1 MSTKHPINK
10 GEKIKIGN
18 KNLVSLWEI
27 QLRKINKGKVVQV
40 TKFFGNFNQN
50 NNIEN
55 NIIILKGGKKS
66 LIIRKKWYHQGEAGK
81 YCDWLCSK
89 FIK

>member
-1 MSTKHPINK
+1 MNR

-18 KNLVSLWEI
+18 KNLVSLWAIE
-27 QLRKINKGKVVQV
+27 LRNINKGKVVQV

-55 NIIILKGGKKS
+55 NMIMLKGGKNS
-66 LIIRKKWYHQGEAGK
+66 LIIK
-81 YCDWLCSK
+81 
-89 FIK
+89 